1 MLSFFSN
8 YIIYYR
14 KYKIFNILFYI
25 VNPMQTKTILLNDI
39 DYITRNDKAVI
50 RLFGTDPES
59 NENII
64 AYDDTFVPYMY
75 VLPYDIDACLDELRQ
90 LGLENL
96 EVESKIDIGVEK
108 DFIKITLN
116 HPQEVPKLRDSIRD
130 LSKVKEI
137 REYDIP
143 FYRRYLIDKQI
154 TPRNIIKLDGHI
166 IDRENYETNIDDDVI
181 LFKLEKEPEDT
192 NNTLTR
198 NKILSFDIEVYNAE
212 GMPSAE
218 NDPIIMM
225 SLSGNYGFNKVL
237 STKKSTRDYVETL
250 DTEKDMLRRF
260 VEIIKEENPD
270 LLVGYNSD
278 NFDLPYIKKRA
289 DTLGIK
295 LKLGVDNSSIRFMKR
310 GFNNAGVIK
319 GRVHVDL
326 YLLIRQYM
334 RLERYTLERVYEELF
349 DEVKIDVPGDKIYQ
363 YWDSDDEKLE
373 ELFDYSMDD
382 AITTTKI
389 GDKITPLTI
398 AQSRLVGQP
407 LFDIARMTTGQMIE
421 WYLILKAYEQ
431 NNIVPNKPTNIEYNE
446 RRLSKKNE
454 GGYVKEPE
462 KGLFEHI
469 AYLDFKS
476 LYPTIIIAQNISPDT
491 FTDGEGLSEDEYY
504 TCPENGY
511 KFKKEPKGFIPSIIG
526 YILDERQKIKKLMKE
541 ETVPEQKKA
550 YDFEQQGLKRL
561 ANSMYGVYGYSRF
574 RWYKKEC
581 GASITA
587 WGREYIQD
595 AMKKSEKYGFK
606 PIYADT
612 DGFYATYIGELK

>member
-1 MLSFFSN
+1 
-8 YIIYYR
+8 
-14 KYKIFNILFYI
+14 
-25 VNPMQTKTILLNDI
+25 MQTKTILLNDI
-39 DYITRNDKAVI
+39 DYVTRNDKAVI

-64 AYDDTFVPYMY
+64 AYDNSFVPYMY
-75 VLPYDIDACLDELRQ
+75 VLPYDIDECLVQLRE

-96 EVESKIDIGVEK
+96 ELESKIDIGVERE
-108 DFIKITLN
+108 FIKITLN
-116 HPQEVPKLRDSIRD
+116 HPQEVPKLRDTIRD
-130 LSKVKEI
+130 LSEVKQI

-154 TPRNIIKLDGHI
+154 TPRNIIKLNGHI
-166 IDRENYETNIDDDVI
+166 IDKENYETNIDDDVI
-181 LFKLEKEPEDT
+181 LFKLEEDPVDT
-192 NNTLTR
+192 KHTITR

-212 GMPSAE
+212 GMPNAE

-225 SLSGNYGFNKVL
+225 SLSGNYGFDKVL
-237 STKKSTRDYVETL
+237 STKKSTRDFVETL
-250 DTEKDMLRRF
+250 KSEEDMLKRF

-289 DTLGIK
+289 DTLGVR
-295 LKLGVDNSSIRFMKR
+295 LKLGIDNSSIRFMKR

-349 DEVKIDVPGDKIYQ
+349 DEVKIDVPGEKIYQ
-363 YWDSDDEKLE
+363 YWDSDDDRLE

-382 AITTTKI
+382 AVSTTKI

-431 NNIVPNKPTNIEYNE
+431 NNIVPNKPTNMEYNE
-446 RRLSKKNE
+446 RIHSKRNE

-491 FTDGEGLSEDEYY
+491 FTDGEGLNEDEYY

-595 AMKKSEKYGFK
+595 AMKKSEEYGFK

-612 DGFYATYIGELK
+612 DGFYATYIGDLD

>member
-1 MLSFFSN
+1 
-8 YIIYYR
+8 
-14 KYKIFNILFYI
+14 
-25 VNPMQTKTILLNDI
+25 MQTKTILLNDI

>member
-1 MLSFFSN
+1 
-8 YIIYYR
+8 
-14 KYKIFNILFYI
+14 
-25 VNPMQTKTILLNDI
+25 MQTKTILLNDI
-39 DYITRNDKAVI
+39 DYVTHNDKPVV
-50 RLFGTDPES
+50 RLFGTDPET
-59 NENII
+59 NQNVI
-64 AYDDTFVPYMY
+64 AYDSSFVPYMY
-75 VLPYDIDACLDELRQ
+75 VRAYNLDECLNQLRQ
-90 LGLENL
+90 MGLDNL
-96 EVESKIDIGVEK
+96 EVEDKIDIGVERE
-108 DFIKITLN
+108 FVKIVLK
-116 HPQEVPKLRDSIRD
+116 HPQEVPKIRDIIRD
-130 LSKVKEI
+130 LSEVKEI

-143 FYRRYLIDKQI
+143 FYRRYLIDRQI
-154 TPRNIIKLDGHI
+154 TPRNIIKLNGHVI
-166 IDRENYETNIDDDVI
+166 ERDVYADLNVDDDVL
-181 LFKLEKEPEDT
+181 LFKLEEAPEDT
-192 NNTLTR
+192 GKTINR
-198 NKILSFDIEVYNAE
+198 NRVLSFDIEVYNAE
-212 GMPSAE
+212 GMPDAE

-225 SLSGNYGFNKVL
+225 SLSGNYGFNRVL
-237 STKKSTRDYVETL
+237 STKESEKEYVETCESE
-250 DTEKDMLRRF
+250 EKMLKRF

-289 DTLGIK
+289 DTLKVK
-295 LKLGVDNSSIRFMKR
+295 LKLGIDNSGIKFMKR
-310 GFNNAGVIK
+310 GFNNAGIIK

-334 RLERYTLERVYEELF
+334 RLERYTLERVYEEMF
-349 DEVKIDVPGDKIYQ
+349 DEEKIDVPGEKIYQ
-363 YWDSDDEKLE
+363 YWDSDDERLE

-382 AITTTKI
+382 AVSTMKI

-421 WYLILKAYEQ
+421 WYLMLKAYEK
-431 NNIVPNKPTNIEYNE
+431 NNIVPNKPSASEYSQ
-446 RRLSKKNE
+446 RMSSKKNE

-491 FTDGEGLSEDEYY
+491 FTTDESLGEDEYY
-504 TCPENGY
+504 LCPEYGY

-526 YILDERQKIKKLMKE
+526 NILDERQKIKKLMKE
-541 ETVPEQKKA
+541 ESVPEQKKA

-581 GASITA
+581 GAAITA
-587 WGREYIQD
+587 WGRQYIQD

-612 DGFYATYIGELK
+612 DGFYATYIGDLK

>member
-1 MLSFFSN
+1 
-8 YIIYYR
+8 
-14 KYKIFNILFYI
+14 
-25 VNPMQTKTILLNDI
+25 MQIKTILLNDI
-39 DYITRNDKAVI
+39 DYITRNDKPII
-50 RLFGTDPES
+50 RLFGTDPET

-64 AYDDTFVPYMY
+64 AYDNSFVPYMY
-75 VLPYDIDACLDELRQ
+75 VRAYDTDECMKQ
-90 LGLENL
+90 LKDMGLTNL
-96 EVESKIDIGVEK
+96 ELVTKIDIGTERE
-108 DFIKITLN
+108 FIKITLT

-130 LSKVKEI
+130 LPEVKEI

-154 TPRNIIKLDGHI
+154 MPRNIIKLQGHL
-166 IDRENYETNIDDDVI
+166 IDRNNYGDLNIDEDVI
-181 LFKLEKEPEDT
+181 LFKMEKEPEDT
-192 NNTLTR
+192 KKTITR

-212 GMPSAE
+212 GMPEAE
-218 NDPIIMM
+218 SDPIIMM
-225 SLSGNYGFNKVL
+225 SLSGNYGYNKVL
-237 STKKSTRDYVETL
+237 STKKSKRDYVETCPSE
-250 DTEKDMLRRF
+250 EKMLRRF

-289 DTLGIK
+289 DVLKVK
-295 LKLGVDNSSIRFMKR
+295 LNLGVDNSSVRFMKR

-349 DEVKIDVPGDKIYQ
+349 DEEKIDVPGEKIYQ
-363 YWDSDDEKLE
+363 YWDSDDERLE

-382 AITTTKI
+382 AVSTVKI

-421 WYLILKAYEQ
+421 WYLMLKAYEK
-431 NNIVPNKPTNIEYNE
+431 NNIVPNKPSNMEYNE
-446 RRLSKKNE
+446 RRMTKRNE

-491 FTDGEGLSEDEYY
+491 ITDGEGLSEDEYY
-504 TCPENGY
+504 VSPEQGY

-526 YILDERQKIKKLMKE
+526 NILDERQKIKRLMKE

-574 RWYKKEC
+574 RWYKNEC
-581 GASITA
+581 GAAITA
-587 WGREYIQD
+587 WGREYIKD
-595 AMKKSEKYGFK
+595 AMKKSEEYGFK

-612 DGFYATYIGELK
+612 DGFYATYIGDLD

>member
-1 MLSFFSN
+1 MS
-8 YIIYYR
+8 
-14 KYKIFNILFYI
+14 YKF
-25 VNPMQTKTILLNDI
+25 NPMQTKTILLNDI
-39 DYITRNDKAVI
+39 DYITRNDKPVI

-59 NENII
+59 NQNII
-64 AYDDTFVPYMY
+64 AYDNSFVPYMY
-75 VLPYDIDACLDELRQ
+75 VLAYDLDECLNQLRE
-90 LGLENL
+90 LGLDNL
-96 EVESKIDIGVEK
+96 ELENKIDIGVEK
-108 DFIKITLN
+108 EFIKIILK
-116 HPQEVPKLRDSIRD
+116 HPQEVPKIRDSIRD
-130 LSKVKEI
+130 LSEVKEI

-154 TPRNIIKLDGHI
+154 TPRNIIKLNGHVI
-166 IDRENYETNIDDDVI
+166 ERENYGDISIDEDVL
-181 LFKLEKEPEDT
+181 LFRMEEEPIDT
-192 NNTLTR
+192 GKTITR
-198 NKILSFDIEVYNAE
+198 NKVLSFDIEVYNAD
-212 GMPSAE
+212 GMPEAE
-218 NDPIIMM
+218 HDPIIMM
-225 SLSGNYGFNKVL
+225 SLSGNYGFDKVL
-237 STKKSTRDYVETL
+237 STKKSEREFVETL
-250 DTEKDMLRRF
+250 DSEEDMLKRF
-260 VEIIKEENPD
+260 AQIIKEENPD

-289 DTLGIK
+289 DVLKVK
-295 LKLGVDNSSIRFMKR
+295 LNLGVDNSSIKFMKR
-310 GFNNAGVIK
+310 GFNNAGIIK

-334 RLERYTLERVYEELF
+334 RLERYTLERVYEEMF
-349 DEVKIDVPGDKIYQ
+349 DEEKIDVPGEKIYQ
-363 YWDSDDEKLE
+363 YWDSDDERLE

-382 AITTTKI
+382 AISTTKI

-421 WYLILKAYEQ
+421 WYLMLKAYEK
-431 NNIVPNKPTNIEYNE
+431 NNIVPNKPSTSEYNE

-491 FTDGEGLSEDEYY
+491 FTTGEGLSEDDYY
-504 TCPENGY
+504 VCPENSY
-511 KFKKEPKGFIPSIIG
+511 KFLKEPKGFIPSIIG
-526 YILDERQKIKKLMKE
+526 NILDERQKIKKLMKE
-541 ETVPEQKKA
+541 EKVPEQKKA

-581 GASITA
+581 GAAITA

-595 AMKKSEKYGFK
+595 AMKKSESYGFK

-612 DGFYATYIGELK
+612 DGFYATYIGDIE

>member
-1 MLSFFSN
+1 
-8 YIIYYR
+8 
-14 KYKIFNILFYI
+14 
-25 VNPMQTKTILLNDI
+25 MQTKTILLNDI
-39 DYITRNDKAVI
+39 DYVTRNDKAVI

-64 AYDDTFVPYMY
+64 AYDNSFVPYMY
-75 VLPYDIDACLDELRQ
+75 VLPYDIDECLVQLRD

-96 EVESKIDIGVEK
+96 ELESKIDIGVERE
-108 DFIKITLN
+108 FIKITLN
-116 HPQEVPKLRDSIRD
+116 HPQEVPKLRDTIRD
-130 LSKVKEI
+130 LSEVKQI

-154 TPRNIIKLDGHI
+154 TPRNIIKLNGHI
-166 IDRENYETNIDDDVI
+166 IDKENYETNIDDDVI
-181 LFKLEKEPEDT
+181 LFKLEEDPVDT
-192 NNTLTR
+192 KHTITR

-212 GMPSAE
+212 GMPNAE

-225 SLSGNYGFNKVL
+225 SLSGNYGFDKVL
-237 STKKSTRDYVETL
+237 STKKSTRDFVETL
-250 DTEKDMLRRF
+250 KSEEDMLKRF

-289 DTLGIK
+289 DTLGVR
-295 LKLGVDNSSIRFMKR
+295 LKLGIDNSSIRFMKR

-349 DEVKIDVPGDKIYQ
+349 DEVKIDVPGEKIYQ
-363 YWDSDDEKLE
+363 YWDSDDDRLE

-382 AITTTKI
+382 AVSTTKI

-431 NNIVPNKPTNIEYNE
+431 NNIVPNKPTNMEYNE
-446 RRLSKKNE
+446 RIHSKRNE

-491 FTDGEGLSEDEYY
+491 FTDGEGLNEDEYY

-595 AMKKSEKYGFK
+595 AMKKSEEYGFK

-612 DGFYATYIGELK
+612 DGFYATYIGDLD

>member
-1 MLSFFSN
+1 
-8 YIIYYR
+8 
-14 KYKIFNILFYI
+14 
-25 VNPMQTKTILLNDI
+25 MQTKTILLNDI
-39 DYITRNDKAVI
+39 DYITRNDRAVI

-75 VLPYDIDACLDELRQ
+75 VLPNNVDECLVQLRE

-96 EVESKIDIGVEK
+96 ELETKIDIGVER
-108 DFIKITLN
+108 DFIKITLK
-116 HPQEVPKLRDSIRD
+116 HPQEVPKIRDTIRD
-130 LSKVKEI
+130 LSEVKQI

-154 TPRNIIKLDGHI
+154 TPRNIIKLSGHI
-166 IDRENYETNIDDDVI
+166 INKENYETSIDDDVI
-181 LFKLEKEPEDT
+181 LFKLEEEPEDT
-192 NNTLTR
+192 KRTINR

-212 GMPSAE
+212 GMPEAE

-250 DTEKDMLRRF
+250 ASEEDMLRRF

-289 DTLGIK
+289 DTLGVK
-295 LKLGVDNSSIRFMKR
+295 LKIGIDNSSIRFMKR

-349 DEVKIDVPGDKIYQ
+349 DEVKIDVPGEKIYQ
-363 YWDSDDEKLE
+363 YWDSDDERLE

-382 AITTTKI
+382 AVSTTKI

-431 NNIVPNKPTNIEYNE
+431 NNIVPNKPTNMEYNE
-446 RRLSKKNE
+446 RIHSKRNE

-491 FTDGEGLSEDEYY
+491 FTNGEGLCEDEYY
-504 TCPENGY
+504 ICPENGY

-526 YILDERQKIKKLMKE
+526 DILDERQKIKKLMKE
-541 ETVPEQKKA
+541 ESVPEQKKA

-587 WGREYIQD
+587 WGREYIQN
-595 AMKKSEKYGFK
+595 AMKKSEEYGFK

-612 DGFYATYIGELK
+612 DGFYATYIGDLD

>member
-1 MLSFFSN
+1 
-8 YIIYYR
+8 
-14 KYKIFNILFYI
+14 
-25 VNPMQTKTILLNDI
+25 MQTKTILLNDI
-39 DYITRNDKAVI
+39 DYVTHNDKPVV
-50 RLFGTDPES
+50 RLFGTDPET
-59 NENII
+59 NQNVI
-64 AYDDTFVPYMY
+64 AYDSSFVPYMY
-75 VLPYDIDACLDELRQ
+75 VRAYNLDECLNQLRQ
-90 LGLENL
+90 MGLDNL
-96 EVESKIDIGVEK
+96 EVEDKIDIGVERE
-108 DFIKITLN
+108 FVKIVLK
-116 HPQEVPKLRDSIRD
+116 HPQEVPKIRDIIRD
-130 LSKVKEI
+130 LSEVKEI

-143 FYRRYLIDKQI
+143 FYRRYLIDRQI
-154 TPRNIIKLDGHI
+154 TPRNIIKLNGHVI
-166 IDRENYETNIDDDVI
+166 ERDVYADLNVDDDVL
-181 LFKLEKEPEDT
+181 LFKLEEAPEDT
-192 NNTLTR
+192 GKTINR
-198 NKILSFDIEVYNAE
+198 NRVLSFDIEVYNAE
-212 GMPSAE
+212 GMPDAE

-225 SLSGNYGFNKVL
+225 SLSGNYGFNRVL
-237 STKKSTRDYVETL
+237 STKESKKEYVETCESE
-250 DTEKDMLRRF
+250 EKMLKRF

-289 DTLGIK
+289 DTLKVK
-295 LKLGVDNSSIRFMKR
+295 LKLGIDNSGIKFMKR
-310 GFNNAGVIK
+310 GFNNAGIIK

-334 RLERYTLERVYEELF
+334 RLERYTLERVYEEMF
-349 DEVKIDVPGDKIYQ
+349 DEEKIDVPGEKIYQ
-363 YWDSDDEKLE
+363 YWDSNDERLE

-382 AITTTKI
+382 AVSTMKI

-421 WYLILKAYEQ
+421 WYLMLKAYEK
-431 NNIVPNKPTNIEYNE
+431 NNIVPNKPSASEYSQ
-446 RRLSKKNE
+446 RMSSKKNE

-491 FTDGEGLSEDEYY
+491 FTTDESLGEDDYY
-504 TCPENGY
+504 LCPEYGY

-526 YILDERQKIKKLMKE
+526 NILDERQKIKKLMKE
-541 ETVPEQKKA
+541 ESVPEQKKA

-581 GASITA
+581 GAAITA
-587 WGREYIQD
+587 WGRQYIQD

-612 DGFYATYIGELK
+612 DGFYATYIGDLK

>member
-1 MLSFFSN
+1 
-8 YIIYYR
+8 
-14 KYKIFNILFYI
+14 
-25 VNPMQTKTILLNDI
+25 MQTKTILLNDI

-363 YWDSDDEKLE
+363 YLDSDDEKLE

>member
-1 MLSFFSN
+1 
-8 YIIYYR
+8 
-14 KYKIFNILFYI
+14 
-25 VNPMQTKTILLNDI
+25 MQTKTILLNDI
-39 DYITRNDKAVI
+39 DYITRNDKPII
-50 RLFGTDPES
+50 RLFGTDPQS
-59 NENII
+59 NANII
-64 AYDDTFVPYMY
+64 AYDNTFVPYMY
-75 VLPYDIDACLDELRQ
+75 VLAYDTEKCIEQLEEMGLRK
-90 LGLENL
+90 L
-96 EVESKIDIGVEK
+96 EVVSKIDIGVEK
-108 DFIKITLN
+108 EFIKITLT
-116 HPQEVPKLRDSIRD
+116 HPQEVPKLRDSIKD
-130 LSKVKEI
+130 LSQVKQI

-143 FYRRYLIDKQI
+143 FYKRYLIDKQI
-154 TPRNIIKLDGHI
+154 TPRNIIKLNGHI
-166 IDRENYETNIDDDVI
+166 IDKEVYGDMDIDEDVI
-181 LFKLEKEPEDT
+181 LFKMEEKPVDT
-192 NNTLTR
+192 GKTLTR

-212 GMPSAE
+212 GMPNAE
-218 NDPIIMM
+218 SDPIIMM
-225 SLSGNYGFNKVL
+225 SLSGNYGFDRVL
-237 STKKSTRDYVETL
+237 STKKSEKSYVETL
-250 DTEKDMLRRF
+250 ETEKDMLKRF

-289 DTLGIK
+289 DVLKVK
-295 LKLGVDNSSIRFMKR
+295 LKLGIDNSSIRFMKR

-349 DEVKIDVPGDKIYQ
+349 DEEKIDVPGDKIYQ
-363 YWDSDDEKLE
+363 YWDSDGERLE

-382 AITTTKI
+382 AISTTKI

-421 WYLILKAYEQ
+421 WYLMLKAYEK
-431 NNIVPNKPTNIEYNE
+431 NNIVPNKPSNNEYNE
-446 RRLSKKNE
+446 RRMAKRNE

-491 FTDGEGLSEDEYY
+491 ITDGEGLSEDEYFE
-504 TCPENGY
+504 CPENGY
-511 KFKKEPKGFIPSIIG
+511 KFRKEPKGFIPSIIG
-526 YILDERQKIKKLMKE
+526 NILDERQKIKKLMKE
-541 ETVPEQKKA
+541 ESVPEQKKA

-574 RWYKKEC
+574 RWYKNEC
-581 GASITA
+581 GAAITA
-587 WGREYIQD
+587 WGREYIKD
-595 AMKKSEKYGFK
+595 AMKKSEQYGFK

-612 DGFYATYIGELK
+612 DGFYATYIGDLD

>member
-1 MLSFFSN
+1 
-8 YIIYYR
+8 
-14 KYKIFNILFYI
+14 
-25 VNPMQTKTILLNDI
+25 MQTKTILLNDI
-39 DYITRNDKAVI
+39 DYVTHNDKPVV
-50 RLFGTDPES
+50 RLFGTDPET
-59 NENII
+59 NQNVI
-64 AYDDTFVPYMY
+64 AYDSSFVPYMY
-75 VLPYDIDACLDELRQ
+75 VRAYNLDECLNQLRQ
-90 LGLENL
+90 MGLDNL
-96 EVESKIDIGVEK
+96 EVEDKIDIGVERE
-108 DFIKITLN
+108 FVKIVLK
-116 HPQEVPKLRDSIRD
+116 HPQEVPKIRDIIRD
-130 LSKVKEI
+130 LSEVKEI

-143 FYRRYLIDKQI
+143 FYRRYLIDRQI
-154 TPRNIIKLDGHI
+154 TPRNIIKLNGHVI
-166 IDRENYETNIDDDVI
+166 ERDVYADLNVDDDVL
-181 LFKLEKEPEDT
+181 LFKLEEAPEDT
-192 NNTLTR
+192 GKTINR
-198 NKILSFDIEVYNAE
+198 NRVLSFDIEVYNAE
-212 GMPSAE
+212 GMPDAE

-225 SLSGNYGFNKVL
+225 SLSGNYGFNRVL
-237 STKKSTRDYVETL
+237 STKESKKEYVETCESE
-250 DTEKDMLRRF
+250 EKMLKRF

-289 DTLGIK
+289 DTLKVK
-295 LKLGVDNSSIRFMKR
+295 LKLGIDNSGIKFMKR
-310 GFNNAGVIK
+310 GFNNAGIIK

-334 RLERYTLERVYEELF
+334 RLERYTLERVYEEMF
-349 DEVKIDVPGDKIYQ
+349 DEEKIDVPGEKIYQ
-363 YWDSDDEKLE
+363 YWDSDDERLE

-382 AITTTKI
+382 AVSTMKI

-421 WYLILKAYEQ
+421 WYLMLKAYEK
-431 NNIVPNKPTNIEYNE
+431 NNIVPNKPSASEYSQ
-446 RRLSKKNE
+446 RMSSKKNE

-491 FTDGEGLSEDEYY
+491 FTTDESLGEDEYY
-504 TCPENGY
+504 LCPEYGY

-526 YILDERQKIKKLMKE
+526 NILDERQKIKKLMKE
-541 ETVPEQKKA
+541 ESVPEQKKA

-581 GASITA
+581 GAAITA
-587 WGREYIQD
+587 WGRQYIQD

-612 DGFYATYIGELK
+612 DGFYATYIGDLK

>member
-1 MLSFFSN
+1 
-8 YIIYYR
+8 
-14 KYKIFNILFYI
+14 
-25 VNPMQTKTILLNDI
+25 MQTKTILLNDI
-39 DYITRNDKAVI
+39 DYITRNDKPII
-50 RLFGTDPES
+50 RLFGTDPQS
-59 NENII
+59 NTNII
-64 AYDDTFVPYMY
+64 AYDNSFVPYMY
-75 VLPYDIDACLDELRQ
+75 VLAYDTEKCIEELEEM
-90 LGLENL
+90 GLKNL
-96 EVESKIDIGVEK
+96 EVVSKIDIGVEK
-108 DFIKITLN
+108 EFIKITLT
-116 HPQEVPKLRDSIRD
+116 HPQEVPKLRDSIRN
-130 LSKVKEI
+130 LSQVKQI

-154 TPRNIIKLDGHI
+154 TPRNIIKLNGHI
-166 IDRENYETNIDDDVI
+166 INKEVYGDIDIDEDVI
-181 LFKLEKEPEDT
+181 LFKLEEKPVDT
-192 NNTLTR
+192 KKTLTR

-212 GMPSAE
+212 GMPNAE

-225 SLSGNYGFNKVL
+225 SLSGNYGFDKVL
-237 STKKSTRDYVETL
+237 STKKSEKEYVETL
-250 DTEKDMLRRF
+250 ETEKDMLKRF

-289 DTLGIK
+289 DVLKVK
-295 LKLGVDNSSIRFMKR
+295 LKLGIDNSSIRFMKR
-310 GFNNAGVIK
+310 GFNNAAVIK

-349 DEVKIDVPGDKIYQ
+349 DEEKIDVPGDKIYQ
-363 YWDSDDEKLE
+363 YWDSDDEHLE

-382 AITTTKI
+382 AISTTKI

-421 WYLILKAYEQ
+421 WYLMLKAYEK
-431 NNIVPNKPTNIEYNE
+431 NNIVPNKPSNNEYNE
-446 RRLSKKNE
+446 RRMAKRNE

-491 FTDGEGLSEDEYY
+491 ITDGEGLNEDEYY
-504 TCPENGY
+504 ECPENGY
-511 KFKKEPKGFIPSIIG
+511 KFRKEPKGFIPSIIG
-526 YILDERQKIKKLMKE
+526 NILDERQKIKKLMKE
-541 ETVPEQKKA
+541 ESVPEQKKA

-574 RWYKKEC
+574 RWYKNEC
-581 GASITA
+581 GAAITA
-587 WGREYIQD
+587 WGREYIKD
-595 AMKKSEKYGFK
+595 AMKKSEEYGFK

-612 DGFYATYIGELK
+612 DGFYATYIGKLD

>member
-1 MLSFFSN
+1 
-8 YIIYYR
+8 
-14 KYKIFNILFYI
+14 
-25 VNPMQTKTILLNDI
+25 MQTKTIVLNDI
-39 DYITRNDKAVI
+39 DYVTRNDKAII
-50 RLFGTDPES
+50 RLFGSDPES
-59 NENII
+59 NENVM
-64 AYDDTFVPYMY
+64 AFDDTFVPYMY
-75 VLPYDIDACLDELRQ
+75 VLAYDLDKCLEQ
-90 LGLENL
+90 LKEMGLNNL
-96 EVESKIDIGVEK
+96 ELEDKIDIGVERT
-108 DFIKITLN
+108 FIKVTLN

-130 LSKVKEI
+130 LSEVKEI

-154 TPRNIIKLDGHI
+154 TPRNIIKLNGHI
-166 IDRENYETNIDDDVI
+166 IDKKNYETDIDDEVI
-181 LFKLEKEPEDT
+181 LFKLEEEPE
-192 NNTLTR
+192 NTGNTITR

-218 NDPIIMM
+218 HDPIIMM

-237 STKKSTRDYVETL
+237 STKKSTRKYVETL
-250 DTEKDMLRRF
+250 KTEEEMLERF

-289 DTLGIK
+289 DTLKVK
-295 LKLGVDNSSIRFMKR
+295 LKLGIDNTSIKFMKR
-310 GFNNAGVIK
+310 GFNNAGIIK

-349 DEVKIDVPGDKIYQ
+349 DEVKIDVPGEKIYQ
-363 YWDSDDEKLE
+363 YWDSDDEQLE

-382 AITTTKI
+382 AITTAKI

-431 NNIVPNKPTNIEYNE
+431 NNIVPNKPSSMEYNE

-491 FTDGEGLSEDEYY
+491 FTDGEGLNEDEYY

-526 YILDERQKIKKLMKE
+526 SILDERQKIKKLMKE
-541 ETVPEQKKA
+541 ESVPEQKKA

-587 WGREYIQD
+587 WGREYIQN
-595 AMKKSEKYGFK
+595 AMRKSEQYGFK

-612 DGFYATYIGELK
+612 DGFYATYIGKLD